1 MSMLTPCST
10 NVVPV
15 IIAGIVVLVVLV
27 AIIAAV
33 VARRGATGPS
43 PLVLGAI
50 GDDTGRDW
58 VNPIYAAPTRSLAFD
73 NPIYDRLDNT
83 V

>member
-1 MSMLTPCST
+1 MLTPCST
-10 NVVPV
+10 NVVPA
-15 IIAGIVVLVVLV
+15 IIAGLVALVVIV
-27 AIIAAV
+27 AIVAVV

-50 GDDTGRDW
+50 SDDTGSDW
-58 VNPIYAAPTRSLAFD
+58 ENPIYAAPARSVAFD
-73 NPIYDRLDNT
+73 NPIYDRLDNM